1 LKRGDIVTVAAGS
14 GFGSKP
20 RPALIIQDD
29 DYLDISTVIVAL
41 ISSDDRAL
49 RLSVSVTVE
58 PSPANGLFKR
68 SFVTVHELVAV
79 RLEKLD
85 KHIGQL
91 DPADLRRVDRALMTF
106 LGLDRP

>member
-1 LKRGDIVTVAAGS
+1 MTVATGS

-20 RPALIIQDD
+20 HPALIVQDD
-29 DYLDISTVIVAL
+29 AYLDISTILVAL

-58 PSPANGLFKR
+58 PSATNGLHRR
-68 SFVTVHELVAV
+68 SYVTIHELVTV

-85 KHIGQL
+85 KHIGRM
-91 DPADLRRVDRALMTF
+91 DDTDLRRVDQALLTF
-106 LGLDRP
+106 LGLTIR

>member
-1 LKRGDIVTVAAGS
+1 MTVATGS

-20 RPALIIQDD
+20 RPALIVQDD
-29 DYLDISTVIVAL
+29 AYLDISTILVAL

-58 PSPANGLFKR
+58 PSATNGLHR
-68 SFVTVHELVAV
+68 RLYVTIHELVTV

-85 KHIGQL
+85 KHIGRM
-91 DPADLRRVDRALMTF
+91 DDTDLRRVDQALLTF
-106 LGLDRP
+106 LGLTIR